1 MNIHP
6 KGVKASA
13 DASVAHHGIP
23 LRPRYREKVYVR
35 VISDCDSTGYIRPM
49 SITWRDGRTFA
60 IDDIKDIRPAEKFR
74 HGAEG
79 VCYVVMI
86 HGEEKR
92 LFFEKVDSAYTNRIA
107 RWYVEAVV

>member
-1 MNIHP
+1 MSRASSN
-6 KGVKASA
+6 GMAASA
-13 DASVAHHGIP
+13 RHGIP

-35 VISDCDSTGYIRPM
+35 VNSDCDSTGYIRPL
-49 SITWRDGRTFA
+49 SITWRDGRPFA
-60 IDDIKDIRPAEKFR
+60 IDNIKDIRPAGNFR

-86 HGEEKR
+86 QGEEKR

>member
-1 MNIHP
+1 MSSTSSN
-6 KGVKASA
+6 GMSASTR
-13 DASVAHHGIP
+13 VGIP

-35 VISDCDSTGYIRPM
+35 VNSDCDSTGFIQPL
-49 SITWRDGRTFA
+49 SITWKDGRTFT
-60 IDDIKDIRPAEKFR
+60 IDNIKDIRPAGNFR

-86 HGEEKR
+86 RGEEKR